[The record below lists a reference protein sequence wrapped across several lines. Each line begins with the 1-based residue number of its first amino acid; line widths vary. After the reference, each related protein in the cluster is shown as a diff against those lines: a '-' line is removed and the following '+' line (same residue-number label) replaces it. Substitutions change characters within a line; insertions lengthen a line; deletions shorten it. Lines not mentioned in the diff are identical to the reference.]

1 MPLQQHKK
9 MNTLSLYVKLSA
21 IFFLLGLSILI
32 VACSG
37 SNSSQLTPGTPV
49 ATVTINLGQVI
60 GSPTPPLKD
69 YYCGGWATDT
79 SPAFSATN
87 VVSVFGKF
95 THIVDGNPEGVADAS
110 ATAIRHWPEGTT
122 DTMIVKTT
130 SDGLAVF
137 PVAIKASALN
147 KVVTIEITFTASV
160 NGQNVSCSI
169 PSAAYF
175 TAILVSPTP
184 SNTAMPSATNSA
196 TPSDTPTPLG
206 IPTPPGTPTHC
217 RKCTPT
223 ATPSASPG
231 TKPGG

>member
-1 MPLQQHKK
+1 MLSQQPKK
-9 MNTLSLYVKLSA
+9 NNTLALYVKLSA
-21 IFFLLGLSILI
+21 ILFLLCLSILV
-32 VACSG
+32 VACGG
-37 SNSSQLTPGTPV
+37 SNSTQQDPGTPV
-49 ATVTINLGQVI
+49 VSVTINLGQVI

-79 SPAFSATN
+79 SPPFDQTS

-95 THIVDGNPEGVADAS
+95 THIVDGNPEGVGG
-110 ATAIRHWPEGTT
+110 ATARATINWPDGTT
-122 DTMIVKTT
+122 DIMTATTT

-137 PVAIKASALN
+137 PVAVKASAIN
-147 KVVTIEITFTASV
+147 KVVTIQITFPIPNSTR
-160 NGQNVSCSI
+160 SCTI

-196 TPSDTPTPLG
+196 TPSDTPFSGT
-206 IPTPPGTPTHC
+206 PTPFTPTHC

-223 ATPSASPG
+223 PSPSS
-231 TKPGG
+231 TKKPGG

>member
-1 MPLQQHKK
+1 MPSQQPKK
-9 MNTLSLYVKLSA
+9 NNTLALYVKLSA
-21 IFFLLGLSILI
+21 ILFLLCLSILV

-37 SNSSQLTPGTPV
+37 SDNSQQDPVTPV
-49 ATVTINLGQVI
+49 VSVTINLGQVI

-79 SPAFSATN
+79 SPPFDQTS

-95 THIVDGNPEGVADAS
+95 THIVDGNPEGVGGATAS
-110 ATAIRHWPEGTT
+110 ATINWPDGTT
-122 DTMIVKTT
+122 DIMTATTT

-137 PVAIKASALN
+137 PVAVKASAIN
-147 KVVTIEITFTASV
+147 KVVTIQITFTITLPTGKV
-160 NGQNVSCSI
+160 KTCSI

-196 TPSDTPTPLG
+196 TPSDTPFSGT
-206 IPTPPGTPTHC
+206 PTPFTPTHC

-223 ATPSASPG
+223 PSPSS
-231 TKPGG
+231 TKKPGG

>member
-1 MPLQQHKK
+1 MLSQQPKK
-9 MNTLSLYVKLSA
+9 NNTLALYVKLSA
-21 IFFLLGLSILI
+21 ILFLLCLSILV

-37 SNSSQLTPGTPV
+37 SDSSQQDPVTPV
-49 ATVTINLGQVI
+49 VSVTINLGQVI
-60 GSPTPPLKD
+60 GSPTPPLKA

-79 SPAFSATN
+79 SPPFDQTS

-95 THIVDGNPEGVADAS
+95 IQIVDVDGNPEGVGGATAS
-110 ATAIRHWPEGTT
+110 ATINWPDGTT
-122 DTMIVKTT
+122 DTMKATTT

-137 PVAIKASALN
+137 PVAVKASAIN
-147 KVVTIEITFTASV
+147 KVVTIQISFTGTLKTGKV
-160 NGQNVSCSI
+160 VTCPI

-196 TPSDTPTPLG
+196 TPSDTPFSGT
-206 IPTPPGTPTHC
+206 PTPFTPTHC

-223 ATPSASPG
+223 PSPSS
-231 TKPGG
+231 TKKPGG

>member
-1 MPLQQHKK
+1 MLSQQPKK
-9 MNTLSLYVKLSA
+9 NNTLALYVKLSA
-21 IFFLLGLSILI
+21 ILFLLCLSILV

-37 SNSSQLTPGTPV
+37 SDSSQQDPVTPV
-49 ATVTINLGQVI
+49 VSVTINLGQVI
-60 GSPTPPLKD
+60 GSPTPPLKA

-79 SPAFSATN
+79 SPPFDPTS

-95 THIVDGNPEGVADAS
+95 IQIVDGSNPEGVGGATAS
-110 ATAIRHWPEGTT
+110 ATINWPDGTT
-122 DTMIVKTT
+122 DTMKVTTT

-137 PVAIKASALN
+137 PVAVKASAIN
-147 KVVTIEITFTASV
+147 KVVTIQISFTGTLKTGKV
-160 NGQNVSCSI
+160 VTCPI

-196 TPSDTPTPLG
+196 TPSDTPFSGT
-206 IPTPPGTPTHC
+206 PTPFTPTHC

-223 ATPSASPG
+223 PSPSS
-231 TKPGG
+231 TKKPGG